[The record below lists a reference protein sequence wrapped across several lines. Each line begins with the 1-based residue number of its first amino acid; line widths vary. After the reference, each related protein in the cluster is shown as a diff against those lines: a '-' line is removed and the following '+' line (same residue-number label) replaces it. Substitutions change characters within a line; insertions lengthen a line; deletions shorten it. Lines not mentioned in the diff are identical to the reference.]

1 MDRGSVSS
9 HVKKG
14 NILYMMQPR
23 MKRIQWK
30 NSKSVSWK
38 SQEKKCKTVMKRGA
52 RLVQSV
58 EDTTLGLQGQELE
71 HQVT

>member
-1 MDRGSVSS
+1 MERGSVSS

-30 NSKSVSWK
+30 NSKSVSRK

-52 RLVQSV
+52 WLAQSV
-58 EDTTLGLQGQELE
+58 EHTTLGLQGQELE
-71 HQVT
+71 PQVT